1 MRRRALLAAVP
12 VLFLLLTG
20 AAAPAAWTF
29 DRAGSGIDLS
39 VRALGG
45 THTGRFEDW
54 SGDLVLDPAAPA
66 ETRVGLVV
74 KAGSL
79 KMHPSIATGRA
90 VGRDFLDAAR
100 FPDIRFQLRAME
112 PAGQGRFTAHGAVTM
127 KGITR
132 SVAFPLDLRVEGRTA
147 QMTGGFTVDRT
158 DFGIG
163 TTGPWN
169 RLVGRQ
175 VTVRVAL
182 RATR

>member
-1 MRRRALLAAVP
+1 MRRRALLAAAP
-12 VLFLLLTG
+12 AILLLLSGT
-20 AAAPAAWTF
+20 AAPTTWTF
-29 DRAGSGIDLS
+29 DHAASGIDLS

-54 SGDLVLDPAAPA
+54 SGELVLDPATPA
-66 ETRVGLVV
+66 DARIGLTVT
-74 KAGSL
+74 AGSL
-79 KMHPSIATGRA
+79 KMHPSIATSRA
-90 VGRDFLDAAR
+90 IGRDFLDAAR
-100 FPDIRFQLRAME
+100 YPEIRFQLRSME
-112 PAGQGRFTAHGAVTM
+112 PLGPDRFTAHGAVTM

-132 SVAFPLDLRVEGRTA
+132 PVAFPLDLRVEGRTA
-147 QMTGGFTVDRT
+147 QMAGGFTVDRT

>member
-1 MRRRALLAAVP
+1 MRRRAL
-12 VLFLLLTG
+12 F
-20 AAAPAAWTF
+20 AAAPAALLLLSGAAPATWTF
-29 DRAGSGIDLS
+29 DPAASSIDLS
-39 VRALGG
+39 VRAFGG
-45 THTGRFEDW
+45 THTGRFENW

-66 ETRVGLVV
+66 ETGIVLTV

-79 KMHPSIATGRA
+79 KMHPAIATGRA
-90 VGRDFLDAAR
+90 IGRDFLDAAR
-100 FPDIRFQLRAME
+100 YPDIRFQLRSMDPLA
-112 PAGQGRFTAHGAVTM
+112 PGRFTAHGAVTM

-132 SVAFPLDLRVEGRTA
+132 PVAFPLDLRVEGRAA
-147 QMTGGFTVDRT
+147 QMAGGFTVDRT

>member
-1 MRRRALLAAVP
+1 MIRRALLAVAAVA
-12 VLFLLLTG
+12 LMGLT
-20 AAAPAAWTF
+20 AAPPEPWTF
-29 DRAGSGIDLS
+29 MRDGSTIDLS
-39 VRALGG
+39 VRAFGG

-54 SGDLVLDPAAPA
+54 RGDLSLDPSAPG
-66 ETRVGLVV
+66 ETRAGLVV
-74 KAGSL
+74 VAGSL

-90 VGRDFLDAAR
+90 IGRDFLDAAR
-100 FPDIRFQLRAME
+100 YPTIRFQLQALDTLA
-112 PAGQGRFTAHGAVTM
+112 PGRFTAHALVTM
-127 KGITR
+127 KGVTR
-132 SVAFPLDLRVEGRTA
+132 AIVFPLDLRAEGRTA

>member
-1 MRRRALLAAVP
+1 MRRRALLAIPAA
-12 VLFLLLTG
+12 LLLLSG
-20 AAAPAAWTF
+20 APVPATWTF

-66 ETRVGLVV
+66 EARVGLVV

-90 VGRDFLDAAR
+90 IGRDFLDAAR
-100 FPDIRFQLRAME
+100 YPDIRFQLRSMD
-112 PAGQGRFTAHGAVTM
+112 PLGPGRFTAHGAVTM

-132 SVAFPLDLRVEGRTA
+132 PVAFPLDLRVEGRTV

-163 TTGPWN
+163 TTGPWS
-169 RLVGRQ
+169 RLVGRL